1 MFWWKTRNQIDLL
14 LVRNSGLIGLEFFVE
29 SGEPVIIKGIRIN
42 VPSQIL
48 GKRMLKKRNKLTE
61 CINL

>member
-1 MFWWKTRNQIDLL
+1 MKKDLL
-14 LVRNSGLIGLEFFVE
+14 LVRNSGLRFSEFVVE
-29 SGEPVIIKGIRIN
+29 SGEQVIIKGIRIN

>member
-1 MFWWKTRNQIDLL
+1 M
-14 LVRNSGLIGLEFFVE
+14 VRNSGLRVSELVVE
-29 SGEPVIIKGIRIN
+29 SAEQVIIKGIRIN

-48 GKRMLKKRNKLTE
+48 GKRMLKKEIKLTE

>member
-1 MFWWKTRNQIDLL
+1 MTEKQEIKKKNLL
-14 LVRNSGLIGLEFFVE
+14 LLRNSGLIVSEFVVE
-29 SGEPVIIKGIRIN
+29 SGEQVIIKGIRIN

>member
-1 MFWWKTRNQIDLL
+1 MFWRKTRNQIDLL
-14 LVRNSGLIGLEFFVE
+14 LVKNSGLIGLEFFVE

-48 GKRMLKKRNKLTE
+48 GKKDAKEKK
-61 CINL
+61 

>member
-1 MFWWKTRNQIDLL
+1 M
-14 LVRNSGLIGLEFFVE
+14 VRNSGLRVSEFVVE

>member
-1 MFWWKTRNQIDLL
+1 M
-14 LVRNSGLIGLEFFVE
+14 VRNSGFRVSELVVE
-29 SGEPVIIKGIRIN
+29 SDESVIIKGIRIN

>member
-1 MFWWKTRNQIDLL
+1 M
-14 LVRNSGLIGLEFFVE
+14 VRNSGLRVSEFFVE

>member
-1 MFWWKTRNQIDLL
+1 MTEKQEIKKR
-14 LVRNSGLIGLEFFVE
+14 LIIGKKFRIESFGIVVE
-29 SGEPVIIKGIRIN
+29 SGEQVIIKGIRIN